1 MDLFLAV
8 AVAALVSLAFG
19 HASRFVV
26 LRYGTWSRI
35 ACNFV
40 GITPMILLLDH
51 PRWVPVAFAI
61 GGGYVVGSMFPPLT
75 PLRPVPEDEPAGPA
89 ETPGPA

>member
-19 HASRFVV
+19 HASRWLV

-40 GITPMILLLDH
+40 GLTPMILLLDD
-51 PRWVPVAFAI
+51 PRWMPVAFAI
-61 GGGYVVGSMFPPLT
+61 GGGYALGATIPPLT
-75 PLRPVPEDEPAGPA
+75 PPRPVPEDDPTGPA